1 MSEVLYVLSS
11 FVDLLLTILYVAL
24 FVRVIL
30 SWLPLD
36 EDGPIVS
43 FIYALTE
50 PVLLPIRALLERISF
65 FENSPVDFSTFF
77 AMILLMILQML
88 LDIFG

>member
-1 MSEVLYVLSS
+1 MSEILYVLSS
-11 FVDLLLTILYVAL
+11 FVDLLLTILYIAL

-43 FIYALTE
+43 FVYALTE
-50 PVLLPIRALLERISF
+50 PVLLPVRALLERIPF

>member
-1 MSEVLYVLSS
+1 MSEILYVLSS